1 MKKFTSERRFNV
13 LQQKPETTHNN
24 SVYRIKLVTPS
35 MSEKRLLATFNYAF
49 LEQGMK
55 LDPHQHV
62 DGVEYYFFLR
72 GVGRMMIDGK
82 WFDVSPND
90 FVEIP
95 IGLEHS
101 LINRNREKLEF
112 LTLRTMLDL
121 EK

>member
-1 MKKFTSERRFNV
+1 MKQVGAENRFNV

-24 SVYRIKLVTPS
+24 SVYRVKLVAPNQ
-35 MSEKRLLATFNYAF
+35 SEKRLLATFNYAF

-55 LDPHQHV
+55 LDPHTHV
-62 DGVEYYFFLR
+62 DGVEYYFFLN
-72 GVGRMMIDGK
+72 GVGRMMINGK

-101 LINRNREKLEF
+101 LINRNRKKLEF
-112 LTLRTMLDL
+112 LTLRTIL